1 MAVSNEFIEEVR
13 SRNDIVAVAGEYI
26 NLKKAGRNFNAL
38 CPFHNEKTPSFM
50 VSPDKQIFHCF
61 GCQQGGNVFTFVMKL
76 ENLSFMEAVEKLA
89 KRVGLTM
96 PAIARSRE
104 AVEKNKERESLYEA
118 NELAA
123 KYYEYCLKE
132 LTESKTAQNYL
143 KQRKLNA
150 EVSKK
155 FRIGYAPQSG
165 DKFLKAAL
173 SKGFKP
179 EVLQKAGLLS
189 YNGNRYYDYFRGRVM
204 YPITD
209 AKGKVVAFGARTL
222 DDTKPPKY
230 LNSAETPLFSKS
242 KLLYGLNLASSAIR
256 KTGQV
261 LLLEGYMDV
270 IACHQFGLENSIA
283 SMGVALTPE
292 QIELVKRYCSKLVI
306 IYDSDQAGVAATL
319 RGLDLLVDSGLEV
332 KVAVQSAAKDPD
344 EFLHSQGREAFEG
357 IVQKALS
364 LIEYRLEQSI
374 SLADLN
380 TVEGKIYVANEIL
393 PLVSRIKNII
403 EQKSEIHRIA
413 QRLNL
418 NEETLFQ
425 QLDKIADKGF
435 RKKIGQS
442 IQEETSADN
451 GFVKAQSNLLQLFI
465 SDASIYQ
472 QWKEQIAPGDITDQ
486 NLRSILEA
494 LAVLSKKQQ
503 VITPSEIIDYLQN
516 EQLTGIIAK
525 LAFSPA
531 EGTNTSQLAGE
542 LIHSIKNWHKKER
555 YKTLSEEISRKLDA
569 EGTVDPELMQEYRE
583 LTRIFKGS
591 KVGGHRADPS

>member
-26 NLKKAGRNFNAL
+26 NLKKSGRNYNAL

-50 VSPDKQIFHCF
+50 VSPEKQIFHCF
-61 GCQQGGNVFTFVMKL
+61 GCQLGGNVFTFVMKL

-89 KRVGLTM
+89 KRVGLTV
-96 PAIARSRE
+96 PAAARSKE
-104 AVEKNKERESLYEA
+104 AAEKNKERESLYAA

-123 KYYEYCLKE
+123 KYYEYGLKE
-132 LTESKTAQNYL
+132 LSEAKIAQSYL
-143 KQRKLNA
+143 QQRGLSA
-150 EVSKK
+150 EVIKK

-173 SKGFKP
+173 SKGLNP
-179 EVLQKAGLLS
+179 EVLQKAGLVN
-189 YNGNRYYDYFRGRVM
+189 YNERYYDYFRGRVM
-204 YPITD
+204 YPICD

-222 DDTKPPKY
+222 DDAKQPKY

-242 KLLYGLNLASSAIR
+242 KLLYGLNLASNAIR

-292 QIELVKRYCSKLVI
+292 QIELVKRYCGKIVI

-332 KVAVQSAAKDPD
+332 KVAVQTAAKDPD
-344 EFLHSQGREAFEG
+344 EFLHKQGCEAFEA
-357 IVQKALS
+357 IVQNALS

-374 SLADLN
+374 LMADLK
-380 TVEGKIYVANEIL
+380 TVQGKVFVVNEIL
-393 PLVSRIKNII
+393 PLIARIRNIV
-403 EQKSEIHRIA
+403 EQKAEVHRLA

-418 NEETLFQ
+418 NEETLFS
-425 QLDKIADKGF
+425 QLEKIADKGF
-435 RKKIGQS
+435 RKKVSQS
-442 IQEETSADN
+442 IQEETSAEN
-451 GFVKAQSNLLQLFI
+451 GFIKAQHNLVQLFL
-465 SDASIYQ
+465 SDARAYQ
-472 QWKEQIAPGDITDQ
+472 QWQDQISPEDITDP
-486 NLRSILEA
+486 NLKIILA
-494 LAVLSKKQQ
+494 AMAVLNQKQQ
-503 VITPSEIIDYLQN
+503 AITPSEIIDYLQN
-516 EQLTGIIAK
+516 ELLTGIIAK

-531 EGTNTSQLAGE
+531 EGLDVSKLAGE

-555 YKTLSEEISRKLDA
+555 YKILAEEISRKLDA
-569 EGTVDPELMQEYRE
+569 EGTVDPELMKEYKD
-583 LTRIFKGS
+583 LTQIFKGS
-591 KVGGHRADPS
+591 RN

>member
-26 NLKKAGRNFNAL
+26 NLKKSGRNYNAL

-50 VSPDKQIFHCF
+50 VSPEKQIFHCF
-61 GCQQGGNVFTFVMKL
+61 GCQLGGNVFTFIMKL

-89 KRVGLTM
+89 KRVGLTV
-96 PAIARSRE
+96 PAAARSRE
-104 AVEKNKERESLYEA
+104 AAEKNKEREGLYAA

-132 LTESKTAQNYL
+132 LSEAKIAQSYL
-143 KQRKLNA
+143 QQRGLSA
-150 EVSKK
+150 EIIKK

-173 SKGFKP
+173 SKGLKA
-179 EVLQKAGLLS
+179 EVLQKAGLLN
-189 YNGNRYYDYFRGRVM
+189 YNGSRYYDYFRGRVI

-222 DDTKPPKY
+222 DDTKQPKY
-230 LNSAETPLFSKS
+230 LNSAETPLFTKS
-242 KLLYGLNLASSAIR
+242 KLLYGLNLASNAIR

-292 QIELVKRYCSKLVI
+292 QIELVKRYCGKIVI

-332 KVAVQSAAKDPD
+332 KVAVQTAAKDPD
-344 EFLHSQGREAFEG
+344 EFLHKQGGEAFEA

-374 SLADLN
+374 LLADLK
-380 TVEGKIYVANEIL
+380 TVQGKVFVVNELL
-393 PLVSRIKNII
+393 PLIARIRNIV
-403 EQKSEIHRIA
+403 EQKSEVHRLA

-418 NEETLFQ
+418 NEETLFS
-425 QLDKIADKGF
+425 QLEKIADKGF
-435 RKKIGQS
+435 RKKVSQS
-442 IQEETSADN
+442 IQEETTAEN
-451 GFVKAQSNLLQLFI
+451 GFIKAQHNLIQLFL
-465 SDASIYQ
+465 SDASVYQ
-472 QWKEQIAPGDITDQ
+472 QWHDQVSPDDITDP
-486 NLRSILEA
+486 NLKIILA
-494 LAVLSKKQQ
+494 AMAVLSQKQQ
-503 VITPSEIIDYLQN
+503 AITPSEIIDYLQN
-516 EQLTGIIAK
+516 ELLTGIIAK

-531 EGTNTSQLAGE
+531 EDLDVSKLAGE

-555 YKTLSEEISRKLDA
+555 YKILAEEISRKLDA
-569 EGTVDPELMQEYRE
+569 EGTIDPELMQEYRE
-583 LTRIFKGS
+583 LTQIFKGS
-591 KVGGHRADPS
+591 RN

>member
-26 NLKKAGRNFNAL
+26 NLKKSGRNFNAL

-50 VSPDKQIFHCF
+50 VSPEKQIFHCF
-61 GCQQGGNVFTFVMKL
+61 GCQLGGNVFTFVMKL

-89 KRVGLTM
+89 KRVGLAI
-96 PAIARSRE
+96 PAAARSRE
-104 AVEKNKERESLYEA
+104 AAEKNKEREALYDA

-132 LTESKTAQNYL
+132 LTESKIAQNYL
-143 KQRKLNA
+143 RQRGLSA
-150 EVSKK
+150 EIIKK

-173 SKGFKP
+173 SKGAKP
-179 EVLQKAGLLS
+179 EVLQKAGLVS
-189 YNGNRYYDYFRGRVM
+189 YNERFYDYFRGRVM

-222 DDTKPPKY
+222 DDAKQPKY

-242 KLLYGLNLASSAIR
+242 KLLYGLNLASNAIR

-292 QIELVKRYCSKLVI
+292 QIELVKRYCGKIVI
-306 IYDSDQAGVAATL
+306 IYDSDQAGINATL
-319 RGLDLLVDSGLEV
+319 RGLDLLIDSGLDV
-332 KVAVQSAAKDPD
+332 KVAVQSKAKDPD
-344 EFLHSQGREAFEG
+344 EFLRKEGPEAFEA

-374 SLADLN
+374 SMADLS
-380 TVEGKIYVANEIL
+380 TVQGKVYVVNEIL
-393 PLVSRIKNII
+393 PLIARIKNIV
-403 EQKSEIHRIA
+403 EQKSEIHRLA

-418 NEETLFQ
+418 NEETLFS
-425 QLDKIADKGF
+425 QLEKIADKGF
-435 RKKIGQS
+435 RKKVSQS
-442 IQEETSADN
+442 IQEETSPEN
-451 GFVKAQSNLLQLFI
+451 GFVKAQHNLIQLFL
-465 SDASIYQ
+465 SDAGLYQ
-472 QWKEQIAPGDITDQ
+472 EWHEKVTLEDITD
-486 NLRSILEA
+486 LDLKKILEGMA
-494 LAVLSKKQQ
+494 ALSKKQP
-503 VITPSEIIDYLQN
+503 VFTPSEIIDHLQN
-516 EQLTGIIAK
+516 EHLTGIIAK

-531 EGTNTSQLAGE
+531 EGTDASKQAGE
-542 LIHSIKNWHKKER
+542 LIHSIKHWHKKER
-555 YKTLSEEISRKLDA
+555 YKILAEEISRKLDA
-569 EGTVDPELMQEYRE
+569 EGTVDPALMQEYKE
-583 LTRIFKGS
+583 LTQIFKGS
-591 KVGGHRADPS
+591 RN